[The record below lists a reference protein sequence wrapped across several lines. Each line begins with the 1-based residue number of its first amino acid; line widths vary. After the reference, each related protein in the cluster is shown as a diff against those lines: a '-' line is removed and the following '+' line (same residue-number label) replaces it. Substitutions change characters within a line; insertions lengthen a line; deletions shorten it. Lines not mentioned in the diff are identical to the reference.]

1 LEGQERD
8 PILKKRF
15 REGIGIIGELG
26 QYDITSPTK
35 LYELRRWP
43 ALLSGGRRRTGKSI
57 GRGYSVEK
65 VDIFK
70 DIAERTG
77 GDIYLGVVGAVRT
90 GKSTFI
96 KRFMETVVLP
106 NIASEAERV
115 RAVDELPQSAA
126 GKTIMTTEPK
136 FVPNQAVQ
144 LRVSEGLDVNIRLV
158 DCVGYAVEGAKG
170 YEDENGPRMI
180 TTPWFDEPI
189 PFQEAAEIGTRKV
202 IQEHSTLGVVVT
214 TDGSIAEIPRSSY
227 VEAEERVISEL
238 KEVGKPFV
246 LIINSTRPRSE
257 EAIQL
262 RGELQ
267 AKYDIPVITMSV
279 ATMGEE
285 EVISVLRE
293 VLYEFPVHE
302 VNVNLP
308 SWVMV
313 LNENHWLRSNYE
325 NSVRDTVK
333 DIRRLRDVD
342 RVVSQFSEYDFIA
355 RAGLSGMNMGQGVAE
370 IDLYA
375 PDELY
380 DRILMEVVGVEIR
393 GKDHLLQL
401 MQEFSHA
408 KREYD
413 RFAEALEMVKATGYG
428 IAAPTLAEMALDEP
442 ELIRQGSRFGVRLK
456 ATAPSIHMIR
466 VDVESEFAPIIG
478 SEKQTE
484 ELVRYLMQDFEADPI
499 KIWESDIFGRSLH
512 SLVREGIQG
521 KIAMMPDNAR
531 YKLQETLGRII
542 NEGSGGLIAII
553 L

>member
-1 LEGQERD
+1 L
-8 PILKKRF
+8 
-15 REGIGIIGELG
+15 
-26 QYDITSPTK
+26 
-35 LYELRRWP
+35 
-43 ALLSGGRRRTGKSI
+43 
-57 GRGYSVEK
+57 EK

-96 KRFMETVVLP
+96 KRFMESAIIP
-106 NIASEAERV
+106 NITSEGDRM
-115 RAVDELPQSAA
+115 RAIDELPQSAA
-126 GKTIMTTEPK
+126 GRTIMTTEPK
-136 FVPNQAVQ
+136 FVPNHAVQ
-144 LRVSEGLDVNIRLV
+144 VTVAEGLSVNVRLV

-170 YEDENGPRMI
+170 YEDENGPRMVS
-180 TTPWFDEPI
+180 TPWFDEPI

-214 TDGSIAEIPRSSY
+214 TDGSISEIPRSAY
-227 VEAEERVISEL
+227 VEAEERVVAEL
-238 KEVGKPFV
+238 KEVGKPFIMV
-246 LIINSTRPRSE
+246 INSMKPDSE
-257 EAIQL
+257 PVQQL
-262 RGELQ
+262 RAEL
-267 AKYDIPVITMSV
+267 ASKYDIPVMALSA

-285 EVISVLRE
+285 DVLNVLRE
-293 VLYEFPVHE
+293 VLFEFPVHE

-313 LNENHWLRSNYE
+313 LDEKHWLRTSFE
-325 NSVRDTVK
+325 QAVRETVQ
-333 DIRRLRDVD
+333 DIKRLRDVD
-342 RVVSQFSEYDFIA
+342 RVVGQFAQYDFIE
-355 RAGLSGMNMGQGVAE
+355 RAALADMNMGHGVAE

-375 PDELY
+375 PDDLY

-401 MQEFSHA
+401 MQEFVHA

-413 RFAEALEMVKATGYG
+413 QVAEALEMVKTTGYG
-428 IAAPTLAEMALDEP
+428 IAPPTLADMALDEP
-442 ELIRQGSRFGVRLK
+442 ELIRQGSRYGVRLK

-466 VDVESEFAPIIG
+466 VDVESEFCPIIG
-478 SEKQTE
+478 TEKQSE
-484 ELVRYLMQDFEADPI
+484 ELVRYLMQDFEDDPL

-512 SLVREGIQG
+512 SIVREGIQG
-521 KIAMMPDNAR
+521 KLAMMPDNAR

>member
-1 LEGQERD
+1 M
-8 PILKKRF
+8 
-15 REGIGIIGELG
+15 
-26 QYDITSPTK
+26 
-35 LYELRRWP
+35 
-43 ALLSGGRRRTGKSI
+43 
-57 GRGYSVEK
+57 EK

-106 NIASEAERV
+106 NIANEAD
-115 RAVDELPQSAA
+115 RARAIDELPQSAA

-136 FVPNQAVQ
+136 FVPNHAVQ
-144 LRVSEGLDVNIRLV
+144 IQVTEGLEVNVRLV

-180 TTPWFDEPI
+180 STPWFEEAI
-189 PFQEAAEIGTRKV
+189 PFQEAAEVGTRKV

-214 TDGSIAEIPRSSY
+214 TDGTIAEIPRASY
-227 VEAEERVISEL
+227 IEAEERVVQEL

-246 LIINSTRPRSE
+246 MVVNSTRPKSPE
-257 EAIQL
+257 TQQL
-262 RGELQ
+262 QREL
-267 AKYDIPVITMSV
+267 AEKYDIPVMALSA

-285 EVISVLRE
+285 EVMSVLRE

-313 LNENHWLRSNYE
+313 LDENHWLRSQFE
-325 NSVRDTVK
+325 NSVRETVK

-342 RVVSQFSEYDFIA
+342 RVVEQFGNYDFIE

-370 IDLYA
+370 IDLFA

-380 DRILMEVVGVEIR
+380 DRILMEIVGVEIR

-408 KREYD
+408 KKEYD
-413 RFAEALEMVKATGYG
+413 RFAEALEMVKTTGYG

-478 SEKQTE
+478 TEKQSE
-484 ELVRYLMQDFEADPI
+484 ELVRYLMQDFENDPI

-512 SLVREGIQG
+512 SIVREGIQG
-521 KIAMMPDNAR
+521 KLAMMPDNAR

>member
-1 LEGQERD
+1 MWHL
-8 PILKKRF
+8 LH
-15 REGIGIIGELG
+15 L
-26 QYDITSPTK
+26 TTC
-35 LYELRRWP
+35 RRGSQ
-43 ALLSGGRRRTGKSI
+43 L
-57 GRGYSVEK
+57 EK

-96 KRFMETVVLP
+96 KRFMESVVLP
-106 NIASEAERV
+106 NIQTETERV
-115 RAVDELPQSAA
+115 RATDELPQSAA
-126 GKTIMTTEPK
+126 GRTIMTTEPK
-136 FVPNQAVQ
+136 FVPNNAVQ
-144 LRVSEGLDVNIRLV
+144 LAVAEGLNVNVRLV

-180 TTPWFDEPI
+180 STPWFDEPI

-214 TDGSIAEIPRSSY
+214 TDGTISDIPRSSY
-227 VEAEERVISEL
+227 VLAEERVIAEL
-238 KEVGKPFV
+238 KEVGKPFIV
-246 LIINSTRPRSE
+246 IVNSLKPQNE
-257 EAIQL
+257 HAQEL
-262 RGELQ
+262 RAELQ
-267 AKYDIPVITMSV
+267 SKYDIPVVTMSV
-279 ATMGEE
+279 ATASEDEMIG
-285 EVISVLRE
+285 VLRE

-313 LNENHWLRSNYE
+313 LNDRHWLRTHFE
-325 NSVRDTVK
+325 ESVRETVQ

-342 RVVSQFSEYDFIA
+342 RVVAHFNQYEFID
-355 RAGLSGMNMGQGVAE
+355 RAALAGMNMGQGVAE

-380 DRILMEVVGVEIR
+380 DKILMEVVGVEIR

-401 MQEFSHA
+401 MQEFTHA

-413 RFAEALEMVKATGYG
+413 QFAEALEMVKTTGYG
-428 IAAPTLAEMALDEP
+428 IAPPTLAEMALDEP
-442 ELIRQGSRFGVRLK
+442 ELIRQGARFGVRLK

-466 VDVESEFAPIIG
+466 VDVESEFSPIIG
-478 SEKQTE
+478 TEKQSE
-484 ELVRYLMQDFEADPI
+484 ELVRYLMQDFEDNPL

-512 SLVREGIQG
+512 SIVREGIQG
-521 KIAMMPDNAR
+521 KLAMMPDNAR

>member
-1 LEGQERD
+1 M
-8 PILKKRF
+8 
-15 REGIGIIGELG
+15 
-26 QYDITSPTK
+26 
-35 LYELRRWP
+35 
-43 ALLSGGRRRTGKSI
+43 
-57 GRGYSVEK
+57 EK

-96 KRFMETVVLP
+96 KRFMESVVLP
-106 NIASEAERV
+106 NIQNEADRV
-115 RAVDELPQSAA
+115 RATDELPQSAA
-126 GKTIMTTEPK
+126 GRTIMTTEPK
-136 FVPNQAVQ
+136 FVPNNAVQ
-144 LRVSEGLDVNIRLV
+144 LHVADGLKVNVRLV
-158 DCVGYAVEGAKG
+158 DCVGYVIEGAKG

-180 TTPWFDEPI
+180 NTPWFEEAI

-202 IQEHSTLGVVVT
+202 IQEHATLGVVIT

-227 VEAEERVISEL
+227 VDAEERIISEL
-238 KEVGKPFV
+238 KEVGKPFIV
-246 LIINSTRPRSE
+246 IVNSTKPNSE
-257 EAIQL
+257 AALEL
-262 RGELQ
+262 RNELQ
-267 AKYDIPVITMSV
+267 AKHDIPVVTASV
-279 ATMGEE
+279 ANMNEDDMMA
-285 EVISVLRE
+285 VMRE

-313 LNENHWLRSNYE
+313 LDENHWLRNHFE
-325 NSVRDTVK
+325 NSVRETVQ
-333 DIRRLRDVD
+333 DIRRLRDVE
-342 RVVSQFSEYDFIA
+342 RVVSNFETYDFIDKA
-355 RAGLSGMNMGQGVAE
+355 ALAGMNMGQGVAE

-413 RFAEALEMVKATGYG
+413 HFAEALEMVKTTGYG
-428 IAAPTLAEMALDEP
+428 IAPPTLAEMALDEP

-466 VDVESEFAPIIG
+466 VDVESEFSPIIG
-478 SEKQTE
+478 TEKQSE
-484 ELVRYLMQDFEADPI
+484 ELVRYLMQDFEENPL

-512 SLVREGIQG
+512 SIVREGIQG
-521 KIAMMPDNAR
+521 KLAMMPDNAR

>member
-1 LEGQERD
+1 
-8 PILKKRF
+8 
-15 REGIGIIGELG
+15 
-26 QYDITSPTK
+26 
-35 LYELRRWP
+35 
-43 ALLSGGRRRTGKSI
+43 
-57 GRGYSVEK
+57 VEK

-106 NIASEAERV
+106 NIAYEADRV
-115 RAVDELPQSAA
+115 RAIDELPQSAA
-126 GKTIMTTEPK
+126 GRTIMTTEPK

-144 LRVSEGLDVNIRLV
+144 VKVADGLEVNVRLV

-170 YEDENGPRMI
+170 YEDESGPRMV

-202 IQEHSTLGVVVT
+202 IQEHSTLGVVLT
-214 TDGSIAEIPRSSY
+214 TDGTITDIPRSAY
-227 VEAEERVISEL
+227 VEAEERVVNEL

-246 LIINSTRPRSE
+246 LIINSARPKSE
-257 EAIQL
+257 ETLAL
-262 RGELQ
+262 RDELA
-267 AKYDIPVITMSV
+267 AKYDIPVMALSA

-285 EVISVLRE
+285 EVMGVLRE
-293 VLYEFPVHE
+293 VLFEFPVHE

-313 LNENHWLRSNYE
+313 LNERHWLRSSYE
-325 NSVRDTVK
+325 NAVRETVK

-342 RVVSQFSEYDFIA
+342 RVVNQFMTYDFIA

-380 DRILMEVVGVEIR
+380 DRVLTEIVGTEIR

-401 MQEFSHA
+401 MQEFAHA

-413 RFAEALEMVKATGYG
+413 RFEEALEMVKTTGYG
-428 IAAPTLAEMALDEP
+428 IAAPTLEEMQLDEP

-478 SEKQTE
+478 TEKQSE
-484 ELVRYLMQDFEADPI
+484 ELVRYLMQDFEKDPI

-512 SLVREGIQG
+512 SIVREGIQG
-521 KIAMMPDNAR
+521 KLAMMPDNAR

>member
-1 LEGQERD
+1 M
-8 PILKKRF
+8 
-15 REGIGIIGELG
+15 
-26 QYDITSPTK
+26 
-35 LYELRRWP
+35 
-43 ALLSGGRRRTGKSI
+43 
-57 GRGYSVEK
+57 EK

-106 NIASEAERV
+106 NIANEADRV

-136 FVPNQAVQ
+136 FVPNNAVQ
-144 LRVSEGLDVNIRLV
+144 IRVAEGLDVNVRLV

-180 TTPWFDEPI
+180 STPWFEEPI

-214 TDGSIAEIPRSSY
+214 TDGTIAEIPRSSY
-227 VEAEERVISEL
+227 VESEERVIEEL

-246 LIINSTRPRSE
+246 LVINSTRPNSEETLQLRSE
-257 EAIQL
+257 LA
-262 RGELQ
+262 
-267 AKYDIPVITMSV
+267 AKYDIPVMTLSA
-279 ATMGEE
+279 ATMTEDDVTG
-285 EVISVLRE
+285 VLRE

-313 LNENHWLRSNYE
+313 LSENHWLRNNYE

-342 RVVSQFSEYDFIA
+342 RVVGHFMEYDFID

-380 DRILMEVVGVEIR
+380 DQILIEVVGVEIR

-401 MQEFSHA
+401 MQDFSHA

-413 RFAEALEMVKATGYG
+413 RFAEALEMVKTTGYG
-428 IAAPTLAEMALDEP
+428 IAAPSLSEMALDDP
-442 ELIRQGSRFGVRLK
+442 QLIRQGSRFGVRLK

-478 SEKQTE
+478 TEKQSE
-484 ELVRYLMQDFEADPI
+484 ELMRYLMQDFENDPI

-512 SLVREGIQG
+512 SIVREGIQG

>member
-1 LEGQERD
+1 M
-8 PILKKRF
+8 
-15 REGIGIIGELG
+15 
-26 QYDITSPTK
+26 
-35 LYELRRWP
+35 
-43 ALLSGGRRRTGKSI
+43 
-57 GRGYSVEK
+57 EK
-65 VDIFK
+65 IDIFK

-96 KRFMETVVLP
+96 KRFMETAVLP
-106 NIASEAERV
+106 NIRNESDRI
-115 RAVDELPQSAA
+115 RAIDELPQSAA
-126 GKTIMTTEPK
+126 GRTIMTTEPK
-136 FVPNQAVQ
+136 FVPNNAVQ
-144 LRVSEGLDVNIRLV
+144 ITVTEGLNVNIRLV

-202 IQEHSTLGVVVT
+202 IQEHSTLGVVIT
-214 TDGSIAEIPRSSY
+214 TDGSISEIPRSSY
-227 VEAEERVISEL
+227 VDAEERVIAEL
-238 KEVGKPFV
+238 KEVGKPFILV
-246 LIINSTRPRSE
+246 INTMKPNSE
-257 EAIQL
+257 PAMEL
-262 RGELQ
+262 RNEL
-267 AKYDIPVITMSV
+267 ANKYDIPVIALSA
-279 ATMGEE
+279 ATMVEE
-285 EVISVLRE
+285 EVIGALRE

-313 LNENHWLRSNYE
+313 LSEKHWLRTHFE
-325 NSVRDTVK
+325 HSVRDTVQ

-342 RVVSQFSEYDFIA
+342 RVVSQFADYDFID
-355 RAGLSGMNMGQGVAE
+355 RAALAGMNMGQGVAE

-380 DRILMEVVGVEIR
+380 DKILMEVVGVEIR

-401 MQEFSHA
+401 MQEFTHA

-413 RFAEALEMVKATGYG
+413 HFAEALEMVKTTGYG
-428 IAAPTLAEMALDEP
+428 IASPSLAEMVLDEP
-442 ELIRQGSRFGVRLK
+442 ELIRQGARFGVRLR

-466 VDVESEFAPIIG
+466 VDVESEFSPIIG
-478 SEKQTE
+478 TEKQSE
-484 ELVRYLMQDFEADPI
+484 ELVRYLMQDFENNPL

-512 SLVREGIQG
+512 SIVREGIQG
-521 KIAMMPDNAR
+521 KLAMMPNNAR

>member
-1 LEGQERD
+1 M
-8 PILKKRF
+8 
-15 REGIGIIGELG
+15 
-26 QYDITSPTK
+26 
-35 LYELRRWP
+35 
-43 ALLSGGRRRTGKSI
+43 
-57 GRGYSVEK
+57 EK

-106 NIASEAERV
+106 NITNEADRQ
-115 RAVDELPQSAA
+115 RATDELPQSAA

-136 FVPNQAVQ
+136 FVPNQAVKIT
-144 LRVSEGLDVNIRLV
+144 VAEGLEVNVRLV
-158 DCVGYAVEGAKG
+158 DCVGYAVSGAKG

-180 TTPWFDEPI
+180 NTPWFEDPI

-214 TDGSIAEIPRSSY
+214 TDGSIAEIPRSDY
-227 VEAEERVISEL
+227 VEAEEKVVAEL
-238 KEVGKPFV
+238 KEVGKPFIM
-246 LIINSTRPRSE
+246 IINSTNPMSAECRSLQE
-257 EAIQL
+257 ELA
-262 RGELQ
+262 E
-267 AKYDIPVITMSV
+267 KYDIPVMAMSV
-279 ATMGEE
+279 AAMGEAE
-285 EVISVLRE
+285 MLNVMRE
-293 VLYEFPVHE
+293 VLFEFPVHE

-313 LNENHWLRSNYE
+313 LDENHWLRKSFE
-325 NSVRDTVK
+325 ESVRDTVK

-342 RVVSQFSEYDFIA
+342 RVVSQFTEYDFIES
-355 RAGLSGMNMGQGVAE
+355 AGLAGMDMGQGVAE

-401 MQEFSHA
+401 MQDFSHA

-413 RFAEALEMVKATGYG
+413 QIAEALEMVKKTGYG
-428 IAAPTLAEMALDEP
+428 IAAPKLSEMSLSEP

-466 VDVESEFAPIIG
+466 VDVDSEFAPIIG
-478 SEKQTE
+478 TEKQSE
-484 ELVRYLMQDFEADPI
+484 ELVRYLMSDFEENPT
-499 KIWESDIFGRSLH
+499 KIWEADIFGRSLY
-512 SLVREGIQG
+512 SIVREGIAG